1 MIFNFYHTR
10 KNALLI
16 PDGVEYWTVSDIEID
31 QEPSEPEVSIES
43 STFQTATTDIS
54 TLSSTTTGETQSSTV
69 MSTEDSKINVTT
81 TARESHTSTAASILL
96 PTSLPPPTMAE
107 SQHNLEAI
115 TPTTSAVTQAISS
128 PSTTSTTTTTIS
140 ARRGTTISMPENTTQ
155 ITKNTVPESFLSLI
169 APLLI
174 IFERYH

>member
-1 MIFNFYHTR
+1 MWQLQRESRTRPQVNKALFECFESLYWASLYFCDLVFWFYER
-10 KNALLI
+10 LSLF
-16 PDGVEYWTVSDIEID
+16 
-31 QEPSEPEVSIES
+31 S
-43 STFQTATTDIS
+43 SKYSLTYI
-54 TLSSTTTGETQSSTV
+54 SSTTNNGWV
-69 MSTEDSKINVTT
+69 
-81 TARESHTSTAASILL
+81 AAQFGYFFKLKML
-96 PTSLPPPTMAE
+96 FFCLTNDCCPFT
-107 SQHNLEAI
+107 EAI

-174 IFERYH
+174 IFERYHWKSKF